1 MRMNSKV
8 QSGITLTGLILTL
21 IVVAVVAI
29 FGMRVVPD
37 LVEYGKILSAAK
49 AVAQDPTLKQASVAE
64 IRKAYASRTVV
75 DSIEAVGPQD
85 LEVSK
90 ENGNLVLS
98 FAYTKRIHMVGPVS
112 LVIDFEGST
121 GK

>member
-1 MRMNSKV
+1 MRMNARTQFGV
-8 QSGITLTGLILTL
+8 TLTGLILTV
-21 IVVAVVAI
+21 IVVAVLAI

-37 LVEYGKILSAAK
+37 LIEYGKILSAAK

-64 IRKAYASRTVV
+64 IRKAYASRAVV
-75 DSIEAVGPQD
+75 DSIEAVRAQD
-85 LEVSK
+85 LDVSK

-98 FAYTKRIHMVGPVS
+98 FAYTKRIHMAGPVS